1 MCNVRMSIEAYYS
14 AHVRI
19 LTMYVLTYVYMHIF
33 PPFKAPMVFYK
44 SAKEI
49 PTVVVFSNL
58 NTFIYRITAPQR
70 FVFIIHIHVC
80 ECVYIYILL
89 HVTLVYTVHRHG
101 RSIDSIEQ

>member
-1 MCNVRMSIEAYYS
+1 MCNVCMSIEAYYS
-14 AHVRI
+14 AHVCI
-19 LTMYVLTYVYMHIF
+19 LTMYMYVLTCTYVYMHIF

-70 FVFIIHIHVC
+70 FVFIIHI
-80 ECVYIYILL
+80 E
-89 HVTLVYTVHRHG
+89 
-101 RSIDSIEQ
+101 